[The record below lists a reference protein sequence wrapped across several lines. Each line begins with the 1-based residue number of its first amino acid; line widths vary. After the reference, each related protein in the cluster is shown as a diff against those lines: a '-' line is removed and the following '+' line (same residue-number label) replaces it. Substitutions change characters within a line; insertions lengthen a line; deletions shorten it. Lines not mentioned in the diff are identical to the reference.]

1 MGYRRRLRA
10 DAADVIYEGPVVA
23 NGPAGPQHG
32 IEDIAFLF
40 TERRVGGGV
49 VTVARQ
55 QVGSTAWQAR
65 RRIAVIGRS
74 GWPGCGIALSGG
86 SPVHR
91 YIAVISLAPIHQT
104 PLYTFVIHL

>member
-74 GWPGCGIALSGG
+74 GWPGCAISLSGG
-86 SPVHR
+86 SPVTPPL
-91 YIAVISLAPIHQT
+91 ALISLRLTRQT
-104 PLYTFVIHL
+104 ALYA